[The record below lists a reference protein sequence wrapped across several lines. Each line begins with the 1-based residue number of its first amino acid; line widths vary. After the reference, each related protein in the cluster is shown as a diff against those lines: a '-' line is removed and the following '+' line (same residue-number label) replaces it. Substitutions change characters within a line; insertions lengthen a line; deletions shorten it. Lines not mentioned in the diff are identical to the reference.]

1 MAMKN
6 DTAKTTVIV
15 DGKQGISE
23 LGKLEMQAREL
34 KESMKGVKRS
44 SDEYVLA
51 TKKLKGVNK
60 DIAAQRKE
68 LGLTGMTLNQLT
80 RYQREL
86 NNEIRNNAT
95 QGTAH
100 YRSLEKELHKVT
112 KAVDGQRASLRGTKG
127 IWSSIKTEVK
137 QFGAI
142 AIGYLGISALA
153 SQVESLISG
162 SARLADAMTDVQK
175 TTELTDTEMEQ
186 LLKRFKG
193 FNTRTPRKE
202 LLALADE
209 AGKMGKR
216 GVNAVA
222 EYVEQTNELTTALSD
237 LGDDAGLSVAKM
249 ADRFGVSMRQ
259 IGSGIN
265 AVADNTKAKAGFI
278 TEFLSRVS
286 GTANEVGIAAGD
298 ILGYG
303 AAIDEMGLK
312 VEMSSTAIN
321 GFLIDFVKNTEMY
334 GEAAGYAQ
342 GELSKLVGEKGTN
355 QGFIAFLERLRE
367 LNPEAKDFLNKL
379 EDIGIDG
386 DRGSQVF
393 LALAQNVGQLRDR
406 QALANREIE
415 KGTSLTEEYNKKNNN
430 LAGSLEKV
438 QKFIAGKFI
447 NSAFMGWLGNVVGKM
462 SEWIKIPLSETI
474 EKDAIKL
481 NTMRLELSNVNTDTN
496 ERLKLIRELKTEY
509 PDYLNSIDEETISN
523 EELFSILDRVNE
535 SLVERLIVQRK
546 LEEVE
551 EAANTVADTKL
562 EKLEKEAELRELIAK
577 MALENR
583 IRIPAELKT
592 LEEQVK
598 FITNALKMDLSTVA
612 GRGEYGSAIVQLQG
626 QIGRSSRQL
635 TEDEAALNAV
645 LEEKRRII
653 EALDF
658 QSKKSE
664 SSTEDADSAKP
675 APKKAITYVPDP
687 ADIKAQL
694 DNVLKALDDGNAQ
707 LVEEVR
713 QQYNNRLLEEEQFQN
728 ALKQLQLSTLI
739 AKKEAMTMAGENTL
753 AIDQQIN
760 DMIFDLQQQA
770 NTKVDAM
777 EAERAAYYDELADKE
792 IEAII
797 AQLDEKK
804 KLGEDEQA
812 FYDEMADKKIEADK
826 KKIKSDEE
834 VAEAKRK
841 AVEAEVFFA
850 AQSTFAA
857 VQSAETAEEAGAAI
871 INSIRAQ
878 IAARIQQAI
887 AEAMVSAL
895 SKVPFPFNIVLAAA
909 AGGAVSL
916 LFKKLLPPAQTK
928 SQKKEASQKR
938 GLYHGGDTGNE
949 TTGEYDRYGAVSMG
963 GPGFNLHG
971 NELVIPSY
979 ERNDPVALN
988 TEAYFK
994 AKNPNFKSSLNAA
1007 AVPSMGMSPA
1017 QADAMIQE
1025 LQAMRAAFSKYPTM
1039 IKSYTVLSEHEAKQ
1053 LEMKNARGKK
1063 L

>member
-68 LGLTGMTLNQLT
+68 LGLTGMTLGQLT

-86 NNEIRNNAT
+86 NNEIRNTAT
-95 QGTAH
+95 KGTAH

-112 KAVDGQRASLRGTKG
+112 KAVDGQKASLRGTKS
-127 IWSSIKTEVK
+127 IWASIKTEVK
-137 QFGAI
+137 QFGAM

-153 SQVESLISG
+153 GQIENLISG
-162 SARLADAMTDVQK
+162 SARLSDAISDVQK
-175 TTELTDTEMEQ
+175 TTELTDAEMGQ
-186 LLKRFKG
+186 LMKRFKG

-216 GVNAVA
+216 GVDAVA

-237 LGDDAGLSVAKM
+237 LGEDAGLKVAKM
-249 ADRFGVSMRQ
+249 AERFGVSMRQ

-265 AVADNTKAKAGFI
+265 AVADNTKAKATFI
-278 TEFLSRVS
+278 TEFLSRLA
-286 GTANEVGIAAGD
+286 GTGNEIGIAAGEL
-298 ILGYG
+298 LGYG
-303 AAIDEMGLK
+303 AAIDEMGLN
-312 VEMSSTAIN
+312 VEMSSTALN
-321 GFLIDFVKNTEMY
+321 GFFIDFIKNTSKFEK
-334 GEAAGYAQ
+334 AAGMAN
-342 GELSKLVGEKGTN
+342 GELSKLVGQEGAN
-355 QGFIAFLERLRE
+355 EGFLAFLERLRAA
-367 LNPEAKDFLNKL
+367 NPESADFLKKL
-379 EDIGIDG
+379 EQLGIDG
-386 DRGSQVF
+386 ARGSQVF
-393 LALAQNVGQLRDR
+393 LALSQNVDQLRDR
-406 QALANREIE
+406 QNLANREIE
-415 KGTSLTEEYNKKNNN
+415 KGTSLTEEYNRKNTN
-430 LAGSLEKV
+430 LAASLAKV
-438 QKFIAGKFI
+438 QKWIAGKFI
-447 NSAFMGWLGNVVGKM
+447 NSGFVNWLGNVLGKM
-462 SEWIKIPLSETI
+462 EKWTRVELSETLEAQRI
-474 EKDAIKL
+474 SMNALATQAFGL
-481 NTMRLELSNVNTDTN
+481 NQESDDYRKIIAQ
-496 ERLKLIRELKTEY
+496 LKQDY
-509 PDYLNSIDEETISN
+509 PDYLSQLDEDKTSHEELTKALRAAN
-523 EELFSILDRVNE
+523 EELINRIIISKLDEELIEASTKAAEKKIKAEKQRMKLSEEVFKAAQKLNIEE
-535 SLVERLIVQRK
+535 SLYG
-546 LEEVE
+546 
-551 EAANTVADTKL
+551 
-562 EKLEKEAELRELIAK
+562 
-577 MALENR
+577 
-583 IRIPAELKT
+583 KT
-592 LEEQVK
+592 LEEQVELVRK
-598 FITNALKMDLSTVA
+598 KRSGQSLLAYSTDIYA
-612 GRGEYGSAIVQLQG
+612 SNL
-626 QIGRSSRQL
+626 RQL
-635 TEDEAALNAV
+635 TFDEEAAKKAT
-645 LEEKRRII
+645 EE
-653 EALDF
+653 
-658 QSKKSE
+658 
-664 SSTEDADSAKP
+664 SAKAQEVLNETRNSILRP
-675 APKKAITYVPDP
+675 TTSATPESDSDDGKKEKDNYVPSP
-687 ADIKAQL
+687 EEIKEQL
-694 DNVLKALDDGNAQ
+694 DAVLKALDAGNTI
-707 LVEEVR
+707 LVEQLRE
-713 QQYNNRLLEEEQFQN
+713 QYNERLLEEEQFQN

-760 DMIFDLQQQA
+760 DMLFDLQQQA

-777 EAERAAYYDELADKE
+777 EAERAAFDEAQVDKE
-792 IEAII
+792 IADKI

-812 FYDEMADKKIEADK
+812 FYEEMADKKIEADK
-826 KKIKSDEE
+826 KKIKSDKE

>member
-51 TKKLKGVNK
+51 SNKLKGVNK

-664 SSTEDADSAKP
+664 SSTEDAAKP

-687 ADIKAQL
+687 AHIKAQL

-739 AKKEAMTMAGENTL
+739 AKKEAMSMAGENTL

-1053 LEMKNARGKK
+1053 LEMKNARGKG